1 MPGGCRVWTEGMS
14 MRKRTGNGE
23 RGDAGICRENSTRI
37 L

>member
-23 RGDAGICRENSTRI
+23 RGDAGIVEKTVQEY
-37 L
+37 

>member
-14 MRKRTGNGE
+14 MRKRMGKKREIGE
-23 RGDAGICRENSTRI
+23 MQA